1 MAMPQWSTTSQQ
13 GSQGGVK
20 VLVYAESGAGK
31 TMLCATAPKPVIISA
46 EAGLLSL
53 SRQNIEKVFGAGVPG
68 ISYDIPVLRITTV
81 QDLVDIFAWLTNP
94 VNRAREHFS
103 TICLDSVS
111 EIAEKVLA
119 NAKLQVK
126 DPRQAYGELV
136 DKMLDTVKKFRDIEG
151 FHVYMAAKMEPMKDE
166 MTGITRYWPSMP
178 GKILGPQMPY
188 LFDEVFRLGVNKT
201 PQGQKYRFLQTDQDL
216 QYIAKDRSGLLEEL
230 EPANLTHVFN
240 KILGVAA

>member
-1 MAMPQWSTTSQQ
+1 MPMQWTTTSAQSSQQ
-13 GSQGGVK
+13 GVK

-31 TMLCATAPKPVIISA
+31 TLLCATAPKPVIISA

-53 SRQNIEKVFGAGVPG
+53 SPRNIERVFGVGTPG
-68 ISYDIPVLRITTV
+68 ITYDIPVMPITTL
-81 QDLVDIFAWLTNP
+81 QDLVEIFSWLSNP
-94 VNRAREHFS
+94 ANKAREHFS
-103 TICLDSVS
+103 TICLDSIS

-136 DKMLDTVKKFRDIEG
+136 EKMMETVKKFRDIMG
-151 FHVYMAAKMEPMKDE
+151 FNVYMSAKMEPMKDE
-166 MTGITRYWPSMP
+166 MTGITRYWPMMP
-178 GKILGPQMPY
+178 GKQLGPQLPY

>member
-1 MAMPQWSTTSQQ
+1 MPMQWSTTSQQ
-13 GSQGGVK
+13 GVQQGVK

-31 TMLCATAPKPVIISA
+31 TMLCATAPKPAIISA

-53 SRQNIEKVFGAGVPG
+53 SKANIEKVYGINQPG
-68 ISYDIPVLRITTV
+68 ISYDIPVMQVTTV
-81 QDLVDIFAWLTNP
+81 QDLIEVFGWFNNP
-94 VNRAREHFS
+94 ANRARDYFS
-103 TICLDSVS
+103 TVCLDSIS

-136 DKMLDTVKKFRDIEG
+136 EKMMDSLKKFRDIAG
-151 FHVYMAAKMEPMKDE
+151 LNVYMAAKMEPMKDE
-166 MTGITRYWPSMP
+166 MTGITRYWPMMP
-178 GKILGPQMPY
+178 GKQLGPQLPY

-230 EPANLTHVFN
+230 EPANLSHIFN
-240 KILGVAA
+240 KILGATA